1 MEKHTLYQE
10 VCMSKGNVK
19 TENVF
24 KYQDERQRKEAVLYK
39 LKELIEKELESSV
52 QIDAIAHL
60 QKKKH

>member
-1 MEKHTLYQE
+1 
-10 VCMSKGNVK
+10 MSEGNVK

-24 KYQDERQRKEAVLYK
+24 KYQDERQRKEAVIYK